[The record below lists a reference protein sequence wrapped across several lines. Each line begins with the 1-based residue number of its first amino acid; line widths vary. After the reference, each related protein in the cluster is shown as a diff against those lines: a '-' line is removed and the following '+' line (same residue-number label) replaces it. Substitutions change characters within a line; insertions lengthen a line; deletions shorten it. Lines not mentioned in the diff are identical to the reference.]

1 MSDQYQP
8 ESIARTPP
16 TTSWTPSASPWPP
29 RIADPD
35 SPFATPPPARA
46 GTSATFPVEP
56 VRRPPVRRT
65 VSTVIG
71 AAVLAAALASGSTW
85 AVVSATLG
93 GSVDPPAAAT
103 SSPTGTSTVAPVSVT
118 DSDLTDMIATARETV
133 VTITASQ
140 AGGPRGPFGGTATG
154 VGSGVIVSADGY
166 ILTNR
171 HVIENSTALSVKL
184 ADGAEL
190 DAELVEV
197 ADDTDLA
204 LIKVDRDGLPAAT
217 LGDSSEVRVGETAV
231 AIGSPLGTY
240 TETVTRGIIS
250 ALDRTITVT
259 DEQTRRQTTL
269 TGLIQTDAAINSGNS
284 GGPLLNAAG
293 AVIGINTAVA
303 SSAEGLGFAIPI
315 EAAAALVAA
324 SGAIS

>member
-1 MSDQYQP
+1 MSDQHHP
-8 ESIARTPP
+8 ESID
-16 TTSWTPSASPWPP
+16 WTPSAAPWPSRP
-29 RIADPD
+29 ENPGSPVAPDP
-35 SPFATPPPARA
+35 SARTSDVT
-46 GTSATFPVEP
+46 GTTAAFPVEP
-56 VRRPPVRRT
+56 VRKPAGRRT
-65 VSTVIG
+65 ATTVVG

-85 AVVSATLG
+85 AVVTATLG
-93 GSVDPPAAAT
+93 GPADAT
-103 SSPTGTSTVAPVSVT
+103 PSTSTGTGASAVAPASVT
-118 DSDLTDMIATARETV
+118 EDDLTGMIATAREWV
-133 VTITASQ
+133 VTITSSQ
-140 AGGPRGPFGGTATG
+140 AGGGRSPFGGAATG
-154 VGSGVIVSADGY
+154 IGSGVIVSPDGY

-171 HVIENSTALSVKL
+171 HVIEDSTALSVKL
-184 ADGAEL
+184 ADGTEL
-190 DAELVEV
+190 DAELIEV
-197 ADDTDLA
+197 ADGTDLA

-217 LGDSSEVRVGETAV
+217 LGDSAAVRVGETAL

-293 AVIGINTAVA
+293 EVIGINTAVA

-315 EAAAALVAA
+315 EAAAALVADA
-324 SGAIS
+324 TRATS